1 MVDLFCLDRHVCHN
15 PQSGGGGLH
24 LVYIYVKE
32 PRERTVHL

>member
-15 PQSGGGGLH
+15 PQRGGGVAS
-24 LVYIYVKE
+24 VYIYVKE